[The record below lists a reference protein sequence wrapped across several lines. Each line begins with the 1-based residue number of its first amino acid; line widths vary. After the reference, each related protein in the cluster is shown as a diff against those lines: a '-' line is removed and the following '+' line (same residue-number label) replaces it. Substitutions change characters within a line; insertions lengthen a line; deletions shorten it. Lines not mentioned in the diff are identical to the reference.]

1 MFDDFRIYLFI
12 FLGVRLLKFLYMLWF
27 QTNVKDAGWW
37 FTIKLTIITLLLL
50 GLMSVLLHSIL
61 YLQVEPTPDA
71 IKSLDGAPLY
81 LLFNSIQLISATT
94 ISVLLLLRTINRKVG
109 IIPEGLWLTT
119 LWTTITLLVVSSSY
133 LSLWSINS
141 CRMCLATLRLDEL
154 AVGGICSHEC
164 SVYLLSPYCSWFD
177 ILKVPSSA
185 LWLYNAVATSF
196 AIYLAWAMLK
206 SVESD
211 PYDSEVLHIDMVR
224 LRVLIRAHQLLV
236 EFWSYGAVFSLG
248 IIYATPFM
256 MLQIFLGFYL
266 LSGFLEQKRS
276 IENREWRDLTGLDR
290 GDGGDDKLH

>member
-27 QTNVKDAGWW
+27 QTNVNYAGWW
-37 FTIKLTIITLLLL
+37 FTIKLTIITLLSL
-50 GLMSVLLHSIL
+50 GFMSLLLHSIL

-71 IKSLDGAPLY
+71 VKSLDEAPLY
-81 LLFNSIQLISATT
+81 LLFNSIQLISATAV
-94 ISVLLLLRTINRKVG
+94 SALLLLRIVNRKFGVA
-109 IIPEGLWLTT
+109 PKGLLLTT
-119 LWTTITLLVVSSSY
+119 LWTTIVLLVVSSSY

-141 CRMCLATLRLDEL
+141 CRMCLATLGLDKL
-154 AVGGICSHEC
+154 SVGGICSHKC

-185 LWLYNAVATSF
+185 LWLYNAAATGF

-211 PYDSEVLHIDMVR
+211 PYDSEVLHIDMVKLR
-224 LRVLIRAHQLLV
+224 LLIRVHQLLV
-236 EFWSYGAVFSLG
+236 EFWSYGAVFIFG

-256 MLQIFLGFYL
+256 MLQILLGYYL

-276 IENREWRDLTGLDR
+276 IENREWRDLTKVNR
-290 GDGGDDKLH
+290 GDSGDDKLH